1 MHWILRFS
9 AGRWLAHHFI
19 NYKAARYEAR
29 RQASLTSDANNN
41 SVLKTAAEQEDNS
54 KEIVMADLANVFDDM
69 KGRFNS
75 SAAGDLDAVFQ
86 YQIEDGVPYYVVI
99 NDGTCETA
107 QGEHDD
113 PTVTLMMDS
122 ETLQEVLSGETD
134 GMQAFMAGRIRADGD
149 IMLATRLTA
158 LFPVG

>member
-1 MHWILRFS
+1 MQWILKFG
-9 AGRWLAHHFI
+9 AGRWLAQQFVS
-19 NYKAARYEAR
+19 YKVARYQAR
-29 RQASLTSDANNN
+29 RQENN
-41 SVLKTAAEQEDNS
+41 SEER
-54 KEIVMADLANVFDDM
+54 VMADLASVFDDM
-69 KGRFNS
+69 TGRFNS

-86 YQIEDGVPYYVVI
+86 YQIEDGVPYYSVI
-99 NDGTCETA
+99 SEGTCKTA

-113 PTVTLMMDS
+113 PTVTLIMDS